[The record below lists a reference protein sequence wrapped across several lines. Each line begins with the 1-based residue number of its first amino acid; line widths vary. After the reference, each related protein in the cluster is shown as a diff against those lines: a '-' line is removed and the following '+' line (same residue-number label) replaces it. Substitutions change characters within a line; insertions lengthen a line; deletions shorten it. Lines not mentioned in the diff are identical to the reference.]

1 MDIIIGLTII
11 LTINFFLIKVLTT
24 KQNYGKIDIMKQ
36 AKEIRNGS
44 LYFNTALEQV
54 ERALGK
60 VNSSRILT
68 ARHEN
73 QVKATRVANLR
84 RASNDEVE
92 NYINESDKLKGG
104 LRSSLPPLPSF
115 AQQAR
120 EPKQEGGTPVRVA
133 LLNCSESRTY
143 AAAGPPASCKSMKIK
158 HL

>member
-1 MDIIIGLTII
+1 
-11 LTINFFLIKVLTT
+11 
-24 KQNYGKIDIMKQ
+24 MKQ

-84 RASNDEVE
+84 RASRDEVK
-92 NYINESDKLKGG
+92 NYIDESDKLKGS

-115 AQQAR
+115 AQ
-120 EPKQEGGTPVRVA
+120 
-133 LLNCSESRTY
+133 
-143 AAAGPPASCKSMKIK
+143 
-158 HL
+158 